1 MPPNAEDEL
10 KAKVIEY
17 AVLIQVEQRSGHD
30 RIRTLQNR
38 MLSEI
43 SIDQWPKAT
52 TALDAIL
59 GKDGIIH
66 VSETNYHFENVGVAN
81 TGEMSGTVA
90 GNSQQ
95 INVNENAQALL
106 QAFTQFRNAIQND
119 KSLNEEQRADSLSV
133 AADLEEEAKKPS
145 GSWNLSKIRNGI
157 AALKTLGSGAQT
169 IYNLYQSLHPFLA
182 AHFNL
187 PS

>member
-1 MPPNAEDEL
+1 
-10 KAKVIEY
+10 
-17 AVLIQVEQRSGHD
+17 
-30 RIRTLQNR
+30 
-38 MLSEI
+38 
-43 SIDQWPKAT
+43 
-52 TALDAIL
+52 
-59 GKDGIIH
+59 
-66 VSETNYHFENVGVAN
+66 
-81 TGEMSGTVA
+81 
-90 GNSQQ
+90 
-95 INVNENAQALL
+95 L